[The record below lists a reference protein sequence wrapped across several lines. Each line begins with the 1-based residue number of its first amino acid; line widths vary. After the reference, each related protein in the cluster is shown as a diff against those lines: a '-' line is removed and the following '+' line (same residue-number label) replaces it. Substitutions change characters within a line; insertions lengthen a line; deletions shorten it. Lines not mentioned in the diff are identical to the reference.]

1 MSPIIWLL
9 LFVLLLAPRTTLPK
23 AGRLD
28 WRAILLLICVFTLLV
43 RI

>member
-23 AGRLD
+23 VGR
-28 WRAILLLICVFTLLV
+28 ALLLLVCVFTLLV
-43 RI
+43 RV